1 MNESIKQLA
10 LRVAVARAI
19 CRSCGEAPDHLGDAG
34 GNAHRWQDYLPCADA
49 AIAELAKQQEP
60 VRWEVKAPTGTT
72 IFYDETSAENYASQ
86 WDAMGAYA
94 GQGIATV
101 KKVPA
106 IPQPAAVSDVT
117 DAMALAFHH
126 ALTDGSIGAGEVE
139 EIKTGLRAALSA
151 APVPPTDERFK
162 DLERQRDNLVD
173 ALERMRVSGG
183 RAEFHAA
190 YEEALCIL
198 DNVKGTGP

>member
-1 MNESIKQLA
+1 M
-10 LRVAVARAI
+10 
-19 CRSCGEAPDHLGDAG
+19 
-34 GNAHRWQDYLPCADA
+34 
-49 AIAELAKQQEP
+49 
-60 VRWEVKAPTGTT
+60 RWEVKAPTGTT

-162 DLERQRDNLVD
+162 ELERQRDNLVD

-190 YEEALCIL
+190 YEDALRIL